1 MKYIAGEYDVCVVGL
16 GHAGS
21 EAALASARLGLA
33 TVGFATNLD
42 AIALMACNPSIGGP
56 AKAQLVREI
65 DALGGEMAVN
75 TDKSLLQMRTLNTS
89 KGPAVRSLRAQVDKK
104 LYQANMKHTLERQKN
119 LDIKQAEIVDILVEN
134 NKVVGVVTKLGAIY
148 KCKACIITTGTFL
161 RGRVIIGEVGFES
174 GPSGLFS
181 AKELSEAIKRL
192 GFKMMRFNTSTP
204 PRVDKRTVDF
214 SKMIMQPGDEV
225 ITPFSFMHDKI
236 EIEQIPCWLTYTN
249 EKTHKIIRD
258 NIHRAP
264 LYTGEV
270 EGVGVR
276 YCPSIED
283 KVMKFPHRD
292 RHQIFVEPE
301 GRDTY
306 EMYIQGLFSSFPE
319 DLQMEILSTIP
330 GLENAK
336 IMRPAYAIE
345 YDCIDPTQLKATLET
360 KLVEGLY
367 FAGQVNG
374 TSGYEEAAAQG
385 LMAGIN
391 AALKILGKPP
401 LILDRSQAYIGIL
414 IDDLVTKGTNEP
426 YRMLTSRAEY
436 RLILRQDNADFRL
449 TEIGKEIGLV
459 TEERYEKFLRKKMQ
473 LEKEMMRLPTVMV
486 RPTEEVNNFLISRG
500 SAPLVSGVD
509 LYTLLKRPEIDY
521 KSTKFLDPTR
531 PDDILDSVAEQIDI
545 NIKYEGYILKQLR
558 QVEQFKAME
567 NKKIP
572 EDIDYYQIH
581 GLSNEAKEKLSKIRP
596 TSVGQASRI
605 SGISPAD
612 ISVLLIYLQ
621 QIRRKRSD
629 EAKIN

>member
-1 MKYIAGEYDVCVVGL
+1 MRYIAGEYDVCVVGL

-174 GPSGLFS
+174 GPSGLFP

-345 YDCIDPTQLKATLET
+345 YDCIDPTQFKATLET

-385 LMAGIN
+385 LMAGIS

-436 RLILRQDNADFRL
+436 RLILKQDNADFRL

-459 TEERYEKFLRKKMQ
+459 TEERYEKFLRKKIQ

-500 SAPLVSGVD
+500 STPLVSGVD

-521 KSTKFLDPTR
+521 KCTKFLDPTR

-605 SGISPAD
+605 SGASPAD

-621 QIRRKRSD
+621 QMRRKRSD

>member
-1 MKYIAGEYDVCVVGL
+1 MRYVAGDYDVCVIGL

-21 EAALASARLGLA
+21 EAALASARLGLT

-104 LYQANMKHTLERQKN
+104 LYQSNMKHTLERQDN
-119 LDIKQAEIVDILVEN
+119 LDIKQAEIVDILVQD
-134 NKVVGVVTKLGAIY
+134 NKVVGVVTKLGAVY

-174 GPSGLFS
+174 GPSGLFP
-181 AKELSEAIKRL
+181 AKDLSEAIKRL
-192 GFKMMRFNTSTP
+192 GFRMMRFNTSTP

-214 SKMIMQPGDEV
+214 SKMIVQPGDEV
-225 ITPFSFMHDKI
+225 ITPFSFLHDKI

-249 EKTHKIIRD
+249 KKTHKIIRE

-385 LMAGIN
+385 IMAGIN

-449 TEIGKEIGLV
+449 TEIGKKIGLV
-459 TEERYEKFLRKKMQ
+459 TEERYEKFLRKKIQ
-473 LEKEMMRLPTVMV
+473 LEKEMMRIPTVMV
-486 RPTEEVNNFLISRG
+486 KPTEEVNSFLISRG
-500 SAPLVSGVD
+500 STPIVSGVD

-521 KSTKFLDPTR
+521 KSTKFLDPGR
-531 PDDILDSVAEQIDI
+531 PEDILDSVAEQIDI

-558 QVEQFKAME
+558 QIEQFKAME

-581 GLSNEAKEKLSKIRP
+581 GLSNEAKEKLSRIRP
-596 TSVGQASRI
+596 TSIGQASRI
-605 SGISPAD
+605 SGVSPAD

-621 QIRRKRSD
+621 QMRRKKSD
-629 EAKIN
+629 E

>member
-1 MKYIAGEYDVCVVGL
+1 MRFVAGEYDVCVVGL

-21 EAALASARLGLA
+21 EAALVSARLGLS

-65 DALGGEMAVN
+65 DALGGQMAIN

-104 LYQANMKHTLERQKN
+104 LYQMNMKHTLERQEN
-119 LDIKQAEIVDILVEN
+119 LDIKQAEIVDILVKD
-134 NKVVGVVTKLGAIY
+134 NKVTGVVTKLGAIY

-161 RGRVIIGEVGFES
+161 KGRVIIGEVDFES
-174 GPSGLFS
+174 GPSGLFPAS
-181 AKELSEAIKRL
+181 ELSEALKRL
-192 GFKMMRFNTSTP
+192 GFKLMRFKTGTP
-204 PRVDKRTVDF
+204 PRVDKRSIDF
-214 SKMIMQPGDEV
+214 SKMEIQPGDEV

-236 EIEQIPCWLTYTN
+236 EIEQMPCWLTYTN

-264 LYTGEV
+264 LFTGAIT
-270 EGVGVR
+270 GVGVR

-283 KVMKFPHRD
+283 KVVKFPHRE
-292 RHQIFVEPE
+292 RHQIFIEPE

-306 EMYIQGLFSSFPE
+306 EMYVQGMSSSLPE
-319 DLQMEILSTIP
+319 DVQLEFLRTVP
-330 GLENAK
+330 GLENVRV
-336 IMRPAYAIE
+336 MRPAYAIE
-345 YDCIDPTQLKATLET
+345 YDCIDPTQLKATLES
-360 KLVEGLY
+360 KWIEGLY

-391 AALKILGKPP
+391 AAMKILNKPP
-401 LILDRSQAYIGIL
+401 VVLDRSQAYIGIL

-436 RLILRQDNADFRL
+436 RLLLRQDNADFRL

-459 TEERYEKFLRKKMQ
+459 TEERYEKFLRKKIQ
-473 LEKEMMRLPTVMV
+473 LEKEMRRLSTVMV

-500 SAPLVSGVD
+500 STPLVSGVD
-509 LYTLLKRPEIDY
+509 LYTLLKRPEVDY
-521 KSTKFLDPTR
+521 KSTKFLDPDR

-572 EDIDYYQIH
+572 EDIDYYQIS

-605 SGISPAD
+605 SGVSPAD

-621 QIRRKRSD
+621 QMKKMKSNESRIS
-629 EAKIN
+629 

>member
-1 MKYIAGEYDVCVVGL
+1 MRFVAGEYDVCVVGL

-21 EAALASARLGLA
+21 EAALASARLGLS

-65 DALGGEMAVN
+65 DALGGQMAIN

-104 LYQANMKHTLERQKN
+104 LYQMNMKHTLERQEN
-119 LDIKQAEIVDILVEN
+119 LDIKQAEIVDILVED
-134 NKVVGVVTKLGAIY
+134 NKVTGVVTKLGAIY

-161 RGRVIIGEVGFES
+161 KGRVIIGEVDFES
-174 GPSGLFS
+174 GPSGLFPAS
-181 AKELSEAIKRL
+181 ELSEALKRL
-192 GFKMMRFNTSTP
+192 GFKLMRFKTGTP
-204 PRVDKRTVDF
+204 PRVDKRSIDF
-214 SKMIMQPGDEV
+214 SKMEIQPGDEV

-236 EIEQIPCWLTYTN
+236 EIEQMPCWLTYTN

-264 LYTGEV
+264 LFTGAIT
-270 EGVGVR
+270 GVGVR

-283 KVMKFPHRD
+283 KVVKFPHRE
-292 RHQIFVEPE
+292 RHQIFIEPE

-306 EMYIQGLFSSFPE
+306 EMYVQGMSSSLPE
-319 DLQMEILSTIP
+319 DVQLEFLRTVP
-330 GLENAK
+330 GLENVRV
-336 IMRPAYAIE
+336 MRPAYAIE
-345 YDCIDPTQLKATLET
+345 YDCIDPTQLKATLES
-360 KLVEGLY
+360 KWIEGLY

-391 AALKILGKPP
+391 AAMKILNKPP
-401 LILDRSQAYIGIL
+401 VVLDRSQAYIGIL

-436 RLILRQDNADFRL
+436 RLLLRQDNADFRL

-459 TEERYEKFLRKKMQ
+459 TEERYEKFLRKKIQ
-473 LEKEMMRLPTVMV
+473 LEKEMRRLSTVMV

-500 SAPLVSGVD
+500 STPLVSGVD
-509 LYTLLKRPEIDY
+509 LYTLLKRPEVDY
-521 KSTKFLDPTR
+521 KSTKFLDPDR

-572 EDIDYYQIH
+572 EDIDYYQIS

-605 SGISPAD
+605 SGVSPAD

-621 QIRRKRSD
+621 QMKKKKSNESRIS
-629 EAKIN
+629 

>member
-1 MKYIAGEYDVCVVGL
+1 MRYIAGEYDVCVVGL

-174 GPSGLFS
+174 GPSGLFP

-459 TEERYEKFLRKKMQ
+459 TEERYEKFLRKKIQ

-500 SAPLVSGVD
+500 STPLVSGVD

-572 EDIDYYQIH
+572 EDIDYYQVH

-605 SGISPAD
+605 SGVSPAD

-621 QIRRKRSD
+621 QMRRKRSD

>member
-16 GHAGS
+16 GYAGS

-174 GPSGLFS
+174 GPSGLFP

-459 TEERYEKFLRKKMQ
+459 TEERYEKFLRKKIQ

-500 SAPLVSGVD
+500 STPLVSGVD

-521 KSTKFLDPTR
+521 KCTKFLDPTR

-605 SGISPAD
+605 SGVSPAD

-621 QIRRKRSD
+621 QMRRKRSD

>member
-174 GPSGLFS
+174 GPSGLFP

-459 TEERYEKFLRKKMQ
+459 TEERYEKFLRKKIQ

-500 SAPLVSGVD
+500 STPLVSGVD

-521 KSTKFLDPTR
+521 KCTKFLDPTR

-605 SGISPAD
+605 SGVSPAD

-621 QIRRKRSD
+621 QMRRKRSD

>member
-1 MKYIAGEYDVCVVGL
+1 MRYIAGEYDVCVVGL

-174 GPSGLFS
+174 GPSGLFP

-459 TEERYEKFLRKKMQ
+459 TEERYEKFLRKKIQ

-486 RPTEEVNNFLISRG
+486 RPTEEVNSFLISRG
-500 SAPLVSGVD
+500 STPLVSGVD

-521 KSTKFLDPTR
+521 KCTKFLDPTR

-605 SGISPAD
+605 SGVSPAD

-621 QIRRKRSD
+621 QMRRKRSD

>member
-1 MKYIAGEYDVCVVGL
+1 MRYIAGEYDVCVVGL

-174 GPSGLFS
+174 GPSGLFP

-264 LYTGEV
+264 LYTGEI

-414 IDDLVTKGTNEP
+414 IDDLVAKGTNEP

-459 TEERYEKFLRKKMQ
+459 TEERYEKFLRKKIQ

-500 SAPLVSGVD
+500 STPLVSGVD

-572 EDIDYYQIH
+572 EDIDYYQVH

-605 SGISPAD
+605 SG
-612 ISVLLIYLQ
+612 V
-621 QIRRKRSD
+621 
-629 EAKIN
+629 

>member
-1 MKYIAGEYDVCVVGL
+1 MRYIAGEYDVCVVGL
-16 GHAGS
+16 GYAGS

-174 GPSGLFS
+174 GPSGLFP

-459 TEERYEKFLRKKMQ
+459 TEERYEKFLRKKIQ

-500 SAPLVSGVD
+500 STPLVSGVD

-521 KSTKFLDPTR
+521 KCTKFLDPTR

-605 SGISPAD
+605 SGVSPAD

-621 QIRRKRSD
+621 QMRRKRSD

>member
-1 MKYIAGEYDVCVVGL
+1 MRYIAGEYDVCVVGL

-174 GPSGLFS
+174 GPSGLFP

-391 AALKILGKPP
+391 AVLKILGKPP

-459 TEERYEKFLRKKMQ
+459 TEERYEKFLRKKIQ

-500 SAPLVSGVD
+500 STPLVSGVD

-572 EDIDYYQIH
+572 EDIDYYQVH

-605 SGISPAD
+605 SGVSPAD

-621 QIRRKRSD
+621 QMRRKRSD

>member
-1 MKYIAGEYDVCVVGL
+1 MRFVAGEYDVCVVGL

-21 EAALASARLGLA
+21 EAALASARLGLN

-65 DALGGEMAVN
+65 DALGGQMAIN

-104 LYQANMKHTLERQKN
+104 LYQMNMKHTLERQEN
-119 LDIKQAEIVDILVEN
+119 LDIKQAEIVDILVKD
-134 NKVVGVVTKLGAIY
+134 NKVTGVVTKLGAIY

-161 RGRVIIGEVGFES
+161 KGRVIIGEVDFES
-174 GPSGLFS
+174 GPSGLFPAS
-181 AKELSEAIKRL
+181 ELSEALKRL
-192 GFKMMRFNTSTP
+192 GFKLMRFKTGTP
-204 PRVDKRTVDF
+204 PRVDKRSIDF
-214 SKMIMQPGDEV
+214 SKMEIQPGDEV

-236 EIEQIPCWLTYTN
+236 EIEQMPCWLTYTN

-264 LYTGEV
+264 LFTGAIT
-270 EGVGVR
+270 GVGVR

-283 KVMKFPHRD
+283 KVVKFPHRE
-292 RHQIFVEPE
+292 RHQIFIEPE

-306 EMYIQGLFSSFPE
+306 EMYVQGMSSSLPE
-319 DLQMEILSTIP
+319 DVQLEFLRTVP
-330 GLENAK
+330 GLENVRV
-336 IMRPAYAIE
+336 MRPAYAIE
-345 YDCIDPTQLKATLET
+345 YDCIDPTQLKATLES
-360 KLVEGLY
+360 KWIEGLY

-391 AALKILGKPP
+391 AAMKILNKPP
-401 LILDRSQAYIGIL
+401 VVLDRSQAYIGIL

-436 RLILRQDNADFRL
+436 RLLLRQDNADFRL

-459 TEERYEKFLRKKMQ
+459 TEERYEKFLRKKIQ
-473 LEKEMMRLPTVMV
+473 LEKEMRRLSTVMV

-500 SAPLVSGVD
+500 STPLVSGVD
-509 LYTLLKRPEIDY
+509 LYTLLKRPEVDY
-521 KSTKFLDPTR
+521 KSTKFLDPDR

-572 EDIDYYQIH
+572 EDIDYYQIS

-605 SGISPAD
+605 SGVSPAD

-621 QIRRKRSD
+621 QMKKMKSNESGIS
-629 EAKIN
+629 

>member
-1 MKYIAGEYDVCVVGL
+1 MRFVAGEYDVCVVGL

-21 EAALASARLGLA
+21 EAALASARLGLN

-65 DALGGEMAVN
+65 DALGGQMAIN

-104 LYQANMKHTLERQKN
+104 LYQMNMKHTLERQEN
-119 LDIKQAEIVDILVEN
+119 LDIKQAEIVDILVKD
-134 NKVVGVVTKLGAIY
+134 NKVTGVVTKLGAIY

-161 RGRVIIGEVGFES
+161 KGRVIIGEVDFES
-174 GPSGLFS
+174 GPSGLFPAS
-181 AKELSEAIKRL
+181 ELSEALKRL
-192 GFKMMRFNTSTP
+192 GFKLMRFKTGTP
-204 PRVDKRTVDF
+204 PRVDKRSIDF
-214 SKMIMQPGDEV
+214 SKMEIQPGDEV

-236 EIEQIPCWLTYTN
+236 EIEQMPCWLTYTN

-264 LYTGEV
+264 LFTGAIT
-270 EGVGVR
+270 GVGVR

-283 KVMKFPHRD
+283 KVVKFPHRE
-292 RHQIFVEPE
+292 RHQIFIEPE

-306 EMYIQGLFSSFPE
+306 EMYVQGMSSSLPE
-319 DLQMEILSTIP
+319 DVQLEFLRTVP
-330 GLENAK
+330 GLENVRV
-336 IMRPAYAIE
+336 MRPAYAIE
-345 YDCIDPTQLKATLET
+345 YDCIDPTQLKATLES
-360 KLVEGLY
+360 KWIEGLY

-391 AALKILGKPP
+391 AAMKILNKPP
-401 LILDRSQAYIGIL
+401 VVLDRSQAYIGIL

-436 RLILRQDNADFRL
+436 RLLLRQDNADFRL

-459 TEERYEKFLRKKMQ
+459 TEERYEKFLRKKIQ
-473 LEKEMMRLPTVMV
+473 LEKEMRRLSTVMV

-500 SAPLVSGVD
+500 STPLVSGVD
-509 LYTLLKRPEIDY
+509 LYTLLKRPEVDY
-521 KSTKFLDPTR
+521 KSTKFLDPDR

-572 EDIDYYQIH
+572 EDIDYYQIS

-605 SGISPAD
+605 SGVSPAD

-621 QIRRKRSD
+621 QMKRKKSNESRIS
-629 EAKIN
+629 